1 MFTEKKGV
9 ILDLIVGGVLVG
21 MPPSKRI
28 KYQTEQRFKVGQV
41 VWISYDFTHNS
52 IASLSQQRRSET
64 PSPNN
69 TPEPTSLGCSIE
81 ETHPIVEEETYIE
94 VEDIEEGFYGSD

>member
-9 ILDLIVGGVLVG
+9 ILNLIVGGVLVG
-21 MPPSKRI
+21 MPPSRRI
-28 KYQTEQRFKVGQV
+28 EYKTEQQFKVGQV
-41 VWISYDFTHNS
+41 VWISYDFTHNV
-52 IASLSQQRRSET
+52 IASLRHQQRRED

-94 VEDIEEGFYGSD
+94 VEDIEEGFYGSY